1 MKNRQKTKF
10 KQEAAHQ
17 LIGWILFILCAIFF
31 LASGITH
38 GDILTT
44 VGSVIF
50 LLACF
55 VFLIPL
61 IRSNRGRGQ

>member
-10 KQEAAHQ
+10 KQEAAYQ
-17 LIGWILFILCAIFF
+17 LTGWILFILCAILF
-31 LASGITH
+31 LASGISH

-50 LLACF
+50 LIACF

-61 IRSNRGRGQ
+61 IGSNKGRGQ